1 MIQRCVGQSNKIVP
15 GLSLERK
22 TLKPLKQ
29 TGTVRLG
36 AGSSA
41 WYAASCKGCWLKNV
55 RFARAFAQW
64 SRYTGRPRVQIPPCP
79 PTNPSLCFHHANFLL
94 TVTETIFSSPHA
106 QKFHSNQYTLPPLTL
121 NSYEEKIEF

>member
-1 MIQRCVGQSNKIVP
+1 MLQRCVGRGNKIVP
-15 GLSLERK
+15 GLSLGRK

-94 TVTETIFSSPHA
+94 TVTETIFSSP
-106 QKFHSNQYTLPPLTL
+106 PLSRSILTRERSSFERRVL
-121 NSYEEKIEF
+121 VF

>member
-1 MIQRCVGQSNKIVP
+1 MLQRCVGRGNKIVP
-15 GLSLERK
+15 GLSLGRK

-64 SRYTGRPRVQIPPCP
+64 PRYTGRPRVQIPPVHQSDLEP
-79 PTNPSLCFHHANFLL
+79 LC
-94 TVTETIFSSPHA
+94 VTMTEGSVGFVRIRVFDGFAS
-106 QKFHSNQYTLPPLTL
+106 
-121 NSYEEKIEF
+121 

>member
-1 MIQRCVGQSNKIVP
+1 MLQRCVGRGNKIVP
-15 GLSLERK
+15 GLSLGRK

-64 SRYTGRPRVQIPPCP
+64 PRYTGRPRVQIPPCP
-79 PTNPSLCFHHANFLL
+79 PKQSRAVVCDDDRGFGGVCSDSGFCR
-94 TVTETIFSSPHA
+94 VCSMRERYQESCGV
-106 QKFHSNQYTLPPLTL
+106 
-121 NSYEEKIEF
+121 

>member
-64 SRYTGRPRVQIPPCP
+64 PRYTGRPRVQIPPCP
-79 PTNPSLCFHHANFLL
+79 PKQSRAVVCDRAGFEPAAFRYIWATG
-94 TVTETIFSSPHA
+94 
-106 QKFHSNQYTLPPLTL
+106 QRPLDRKSTRL
-121 NSYEEKIEF
+121 N